1 MREAAEDEE
10 AAAAEAATPDG
21 LFADVKFTFLIK
33 ESAAEKGKAKLRCT
47 LCPLAVHKNAQ
58 SVSAKLALVLLLLL
72 STEGG
77 HHAEC
82 LCVFMKRTVCVCV
95 VHLTLRVVG
104 TIKQNRE
111 RARVSVLVSN

>member
-1 MREAAEDEE
+1 MREAAEDEAAPAE
-10 AAAAEAATPDG
+10 AAAATPDG

-33 ESAAEKGKAKLRCT
+33 ESAAEKGKAKRCT

-58 SVSAKLALVLLLLL
+58 SVGGKLALVLLLLL

-104 TIKQNRE
+104 HNQAK
-111 RARVSVLVSN
+111 

>member
-1 MREAAEDEE
+1 MRKAEYEK
-10 AAAAEAATPDG
+10 AAEAATPDG

-33 ESAAEKGKAKLRCT
+33 ESAAEKGKAKRCT

-58 SVSAKLALVLLLLL
+58 SVGAKLALVLLLLLL

-82 LCVFMKRTVCVCV
+82 LCVFMKRKVCVCV
-95 VHLTLRVVG
+95 LST
-104 TIKQNRE
+104 
-111 RARVSVLVSN
+111 